1 MTQETSPHDPARP
14 STATPG
20 ASTSSLARRLP
31 RRWRIAAP
39 LVAVVALA
47 LAAAACAPA
56 GSPGSGVTGD
66 MVQAVNQD
74 RAAAGLGG
82 LAWDEQLHGLA
93 QQHAAEIAGS
103 GSLWHSNLG
112 AWLTMP
118 WMGAWRSLGEN
129 LLVAPAGTNAWS
141 AEDMW
146 MGSGPHRANIL
157 GGFNRI
163 GVGAVTD
170 GAGRVWMVA
179 LFGTR

>member
-1 MTQETSPHDPARP
+1 MAQETSPHYPDPTIDRHP
-14 STATPG
+14 RRVDLLPG
-20 ASTSSLARRLP
+20 APAAEAVADRRAPGRGGRAGP
-31 RRWRIAAP
+31 RGGRVRT
-39 LVAVVALA
+39 
-47 LAAAACAPA
+47 
-56 GSPGSGVTGD
+56 GGRPGSGVTGD

-93 QQHAAEIAGS
+93 QSHANEIAAS
-103 GSLWHSNLG
+103 GSLWHSDLG
-112 AWLTMP
+112 SWLTMP

-163 GVGAVTD
+163 GVGYFID

>member
-1 MTQETSPHDPARP
+1 M
-14 STATPG
+14 
-20 ASTSSLARRLP
+20 
-31 RRWRIAAP
+31 
-39 LVAVVALA
+39 VALA
-47 LAAAACAPA
+47 LAAAACAPP
-56 GSPGSGVTGD
+56 GSPGSGATGD

-93 QQHAAEIAGS
+93 QSHANEIAAS
-103 GSLWHSNLG
+103 GSLWHSDLG
-112 AWLTMP
+112 GWLAMP

-157 GGFNRI
+157 NGGFNRI
-163 GVGAVTD
+163 GVGVTSSTVPVGSGWSRCSAPGSRPYLVLSGVGPRLTPD
-170 GAGRVWMVA
+170 GDRARPARGSGRHSS
-179 LFGTR
+179 